1 MSLVKF
7 RNLTSETQKK
17 SRNLSSE
24 SQKKV
29 SPEGKQ
35 NMKLSFRKLA
45 AKQDRHTITDQP
57 VQSTRSNSNGN
68 NRKGLY
74 DKACIYLNHVLNAV
88 KNRKSFALEPGFKI
102 LQKMAEVDH
111 PQDELFIMAIH
122 LDDRFKYVIH
132 HSVNVAVY
140 ALKMA
145 QHLGFTQKQK
155 LEVAMA
161 ALLHDVGMAVIP
173 DKILYKQEKLSPQE
187 AEILRERPNY
197 SYKILRT
204 FGDEF
209 AYLAE
214 SAAQVY
220 ERVDGSGYPRAIRD
234 DEIHE
239 YAQIIG
245 LLDMYEALIHSRPQR
260 EKLTHF
266 TAVKEIIDTCK
277 NRFQR
282 THLKLLLSIFTAFP
296 IHSFVRLNS
305 NAIGKVIETYPDQ
318 PMRPKLQIIFDS
330 QKRKVLTERII
341 ALPDNPLLNIV
352 DSVSEG
358 DIQELSRTQ
367 PE

>member
-17 SRNLSSE
+17 S
-24 SQKKV
+24 
-29 SPEGKQ
+29 SPNGNQ
-35 NMKLSFRKLA
+35 DLKLSFRKLA
-45 AKQDRHTITDQP
+45 AKRDGHAFTDSP
-57 VQSTRSNSNGN
+57 MVKTRSHNNGH

-74 DKACIYLNHVLNAV
+74 DNACIYLNHVFDAV
-88 KNRKSFALEPGFKI
+88 KNRKSFALDPGFKI
-102 LQKMAEVDH
+102 LEKMAEGDH
-111 PQDELFIMAIH
+111 PRDELFIMAIH

-132 HSVNVAVY
+132 HSVNVAIY
-140 ALKMA
+140 TLKMA
-145 QHLGFTQKQK
+145 EDLGFTKKQK

-161 ALLHDVGMAVIP
+161 ALLHDIGMAVIP
-173 DKILYKQEKLSPQE
+173 DKILYKQEELSQQE
-187 AEILRERPNY
+187 VEILRERPNY
-197 SYKILRT
+197 SYKILRS
-204 FGDEF
+204 FGDGY

-220 ERVDGSGYPRAIRD
+220 ERVDGSGYPRAIRG

-266 TAVKEIIDTCK
+266 TAVKEIINTCK

-282 THLKLLLSIFTAFP
+282 KHLKLLLSIFTAFP

-305 NAIGKVIETYPDQ
+305 NAVGKVIETYPDQ
-318 PMRPKLQIIFDS
+318 PMRPKLQIVFDS
-330 QKRKVLTERII
+330 QKRKVLTKRII

-352 DSVSEG
+352 DSVPEVE
-358 DIQELSRTQ
+358 IRQLSQTQ
-367 PE
+367 AV

>member
-17 SRNLSSE
+17 NSPKK
-24 SQKKV
+24 SQDL
-29 SPEGKQ
+29 
-35 NMKLSFRKLA
+35 KLSFRKLA
-45 AKQDRHTITDQP
+45 AKGDGHARSDIP
-57 VQSTRSNSNGN
+57 VVKTRPNNNGN

-74 DKACIYLNHVLNAV
+74 DKACIYLNQVLNAV
-88 KNRKSFALEPGFKI
+88 KNRKSFPLDPGFKI
-102 LQKMAEVDH
+102 LEKMAEVDH
-111 PQDELFIMAIH
+111 PRDELFIMAIH

-132 HSVNVAVY
+132 HSVNVAIY

-145 QHLGFTQKQK
+145 EDLGFNKKQK

-197 SYKILRT
+197 SYKILRS
-204 FGDEF
+204 FGDGF

-220 ERVDGSGYPRAIRD
+220 ERIDGSGYPRAIRG

-260 EKLTHF
+260 EKMTHF
-266 TAVKEIIDTCK
+266 TAVKEIINTCK

-282 THLKLLLSIFTAFP
+282 KHLKLLLSIFTAFP

-305 NAIGKVIETYPDQ
+305 NAIGKVIETYPEQ
-318 PMRPKLQIIFDS
+318 PMRPKLQIVFDS
-330 QKRKVLTERII
+330 QKRKVLTRRII

-358 DIQELSRTQ
+358 ELQELSHMQ

>member
-17 SRNLSSE
+17 S
-24 SQKKV
+24 
-29 SPEGKQ
+29 SPKSNQ
-35 NMKLSFRKLA
+35 DLKLSFRELA
-45 AKQDRHTITDQP
+45 AKRDSHAIGDIP
-57 VQSTRSNSNGN
+57 VVKTKSNNNGN

-88 KNRKSFALEPGFKI
+88 KNRKSFALDPGFKI

-111 PQDELFIMAIH
+111 PRDELFIMAIH

-132 HSVNVAVY
+132 HSVNVAIY

-145 QHLGFTQKQK
+145 EELGFSKKQK

-161 ALLHDVGMAVIP
+161 ALLHDIGMAVIP
-173 DKILYKQEKLSPQE
+173 DKILYKQEKLSQQE
-187 AEILRERPNY
+187 VEILRERPNY
-197 SYKILRT
+197 RYKILRT
-204 FGDEF
+204 FGDGF

-220 ERVDGSGYPRAIRD
+220 ERIDGSGYPRAIRG

-260 EKLTHF
+260 EKMTHL
-266 TAVKEIIDTCK
+266 TAVKEIINTCK

-282 THLKLLLSIFTAFP
+282 KHLKLLLSIFTAFP

-305 NAIGKVIETYPDQ
+305 NAIGKVIETYPEQ
-318 PMRPKLQIIFDS
+318 PMRPKLQIVFDS
-330 QKRKVLTERII
+330 QKRKVLTNRII

-358 DIQELSRTQ
+358 ELQELSHTQ
-367 PE
+367 PV